1 MKITFN
7 RQEISNKIAPLMSVV
22 SGKST
27 LTAVEGILI
36 EANASDSCTMT
47 AFDLEKGI
55 KITVDCEVLEEGSY
69 IINAQKFNQTLRVM
83 DGEEITLTVD
93 NKLGVLFECGKS
105 SHRTGALKAEE
116 FPEIP
121 DLVSEK
127 GFIVSQ
133 AQLKAMLAKVSY
145 AMGVNEPRPVL
156 NGCFIKTAEDEINV
170 VACDG
175 FKLAVC
181 TAEAELKKLE
191 NSERGVDFSFIV
203 PVKSVN
209 ELTKLLS
216 DDDEDVVT
224 VYMSH
229 RNMVVAFDDLT
240 FFTRLIV
247 GEFVNYNSIIIK
259 NHKIEVK
266 ASKQQLLAALEK
278 ASLIT
283 EERIAGSVRSHVK
296 VEVTEDILKVSA
308 VSSAGSIYD
317 EFNVEHTG
325 DDITIAFNNRFLIDS
340 IKACRSEIVKL
351 SMSSPL
357 MGINVEPYD
366 EESGSELFMLLPVR
380 TRD

>member
-1 MKITFN
+1 MKIVFN

-36 EANASDSCTMT
+36 EANSPDCCTLT

-55 KITVDCEVLEEGSY
+55 KITVDADVIEQGSY

-83 DGEEITLTVD
+83 NGEEITLTVD
-93 NKLGVLFECGKS
+93 NKLGVVFECGKS
-105 SHRTGALKAEE
+105 SHRTGALKAED

-121 DLVSEK
+121 DLQSEK
-127 GFIVSQ
+127 GFIVNQ
-133 AQLKAMLAKVSY
+133 AQFKKMLSKVSY

-156 NGCFIKTAEDEINV
+156 NGCYIKTEEGKMNV

-181 TAEAELKKLE
+181 SAESEIKKLE
-191 NSERGVDFSFIV
+191 NSDRGVEFSFIV

-209 ELTKLLS
+209 EIVKLLS
-216 DDDEDVVT
+216 DDEEDTVT

-229 RNMVVAFDDLT
+229 KNMVIAFEGLT

-247 GEFVNYNSIIIK
+247 GEFVDYNRIIIK

-266 ASKQQLLAALEK
+266 ASKQDILAALEK

-283 EERIAGSVRSHVK
+283 EERIAGSVRSHVRI
-296 VEVTEDILKVSA
+296 EVCGDILKVSA

-317 EFNVEHTG
+317 EFNVDHSG
-325 DDITIAFNNRFLIDS
+325 DDISIAFNNRFLIDS
-340 IKACRSEIVKL
+340 VRACRSETIKL

-357 MGINVEPYD
+357 MGINVEPCDD
-366 EESGSELFMLLPVR
+366 EAGSELFMLLPVR

>member
-36 EANASDSCTMT
+36 EANSSDSCTMT
-47 AFDLEKGI
+47 AFDLEKGM
-55 KITVDCEVLEEGSY
+55 KITVDCDVKEQGSY
-69 IINAQKFNQTLRVM
+69 IINAQKFNQTLKVM

-93 NKLGVLFECGKS
+93 EKLGVLFECGKS
-105 SHRTGALKAEE
+105 SHRTGALKAED

-121 DLVSEK
+121 DLISEK
-127 GFIVSQ
+127 GFVINQS
-133 AQLKAMLAKVSY
+133 QLKTMLSKISY

-156 NGCFIKTAEDEINV
+156 NGCFVKTAEGEINV

-181 TAEAELKKLE
+181 NAESELKKLE

-229 RNMVVAFDDLT
+229 KNMVVAFDDLT

-259 NHKIEVK
+259 NHKIEVV
-266 ASKQQLLAALEK
+266 ASKQELLAALEK

-283 EERIAGSVRSHVK
+283 EERIAGSVRSHVR
-296 VEVTEDILKVSA
+296 VEVCDDILKVSA

-317 EFNVEHTG
+317 EINVEHTG
-325 DDITIAFNNRFLIDS
+325 DDISIAFNNRFLIDS
-340 IKACRSEIVKL
+340 IRACRSEKVRL

-357 MGINVEPYD
+357 MGINVEPCD
-366 EESGSELFMLLPVR
+366 DESGSELFMLLPVR